1 MQLNIVSCELLTSP
15 ACFVGPRSSRDALEL
30 QGHQEAAGM
39 EKQLL
44 SHVLQCPDLCCD
56 LGDSMVLCA
65 V

>member
-1 MQLNIVSCELLTSP
+1 MQLDRVSCELFMSP

-56 LGDSMVLCA
+56 SGDSVLLCA